1 MYKIIISKNA
11 IKDMAHLLTKVTIQ
25 IGNAIDKLA
34 DNPRPTG
41 CKKLKGEKE
50 YMWRIRVGDYRV
62 LYTIEE
68 KISVVDVRKIGHRKN
83 IYE

>member
-1 MYKIIISKNA
+1 MYKIVISKNA
-11 IKDMAHLLTKVTIQ
+11 VKDMAHLPTKVTIQ

-68 KISVVDVRKIGHRKN
+68 KIKVVDVRKIGHRKN